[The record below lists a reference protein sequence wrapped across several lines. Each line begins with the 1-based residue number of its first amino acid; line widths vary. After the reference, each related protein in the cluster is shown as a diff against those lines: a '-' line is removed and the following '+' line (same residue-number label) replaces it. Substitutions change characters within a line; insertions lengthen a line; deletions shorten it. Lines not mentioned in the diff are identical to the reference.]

1 MRAFFQK
8 FKQLAN
14 SRANNICNFVQI
26 LLDTKCEALQCE
38 VHLWDDCKLSNLESY
53 MVNATPFTS
62 FYVLKVSFE
71 YKAKL
76 QCVSLYDQPG
86 LEITCHFETGA
97 PNDSKW
103 PWTPSGQMHTTYLV
117 LELQITCHFETG
129 APNDSKW
136 PWTPSGQMHTTY
148 LVLELQSPILH
159 PFHSTGYPFPRY
171 LQFSIFPLT
180 AMPNFNLFSF
190 LISEFQEVSFVWPI
204 SQGTAVKS
212 FKRNH
217 KCRKVALRKY
227 FLKSCQ
233 CTEWP

>member
-117 LELQITCHFETG
+117 LELQ
-129 APNDSKW
+129 
-136 PWTPSGQMHTTY
+136 
-148 LVLELQSPILH
+148 SPILH